1 MHFLKSGAS
10 KRGMGWASLMHGELT
25 DRLEK
30 EIIEE
35 VIMERIEAGGDAA
48 VAVEFLLILRGLVQS
63 VCLILR
69 LVIPS
74 HPNGF
79 CFSLQRTLLAW
90 RLGSFSLSS
99 TGSQK
104 PSRAKEHSQESPSTH

>member
-1 MHFLKSGAS
+1 M
-10 KRGMGWASLMHGELT
+10 RGELT

-30 EIIEE
+30 EIIEK
-35 VIMERIEAGGDAA
+35 VIMERIEAGGDTAL
-48 VAVEFLLILRGLVQS
+48 AVEFLLILRGLVQS

-74 HPNGF
+74 HPKGF

-90 RLGSFSLSS
+90 RLGSFSLFNR
-99 TGSQK
+99 K
-104 PSRAKEHSQESPSTH
+104 PETLKS